1 MLKKIRVGMVG
12 GGPGAFIGAIHRR
25 AMWLDNRFEIVAGAF
40 SRDVEK
46 SRQMASELGIDVH
59 RVHNS
64 VDKLIEA
71 EKLLPEEE
79 KIQCISVV
87 TPNAYHFEAC
97 ALAVENG
104 LHIVCDKPPT
114 RTLEETVALKKLLE
128 GGNSLYALTFTY
140 LGYPMVHEA
149 RSRVL
154 NGDIGKIRK
163 VFVKYP
169 QGWLSTP
176 LENEEVKQA
185 SWRTDP
191 ALSGPAGCLGDIGT
205 HAFSLAEFISGKKV
219 NSVCADVRSF
229 VDGRL
234 VDDDVSVLMDMSD
247 DVSGV
252 LLASQIMAGEENA
265 LTIKIYGEAG
275 GFQWSHSDPNT
286 LLRMDLNGPT
296 QILRAGQ
303 DSGYLSAQTQQIL
316 RTPSGHPEGFI
327 EAFSNIYGQ
336 MADAIIGRAELG
348 TGFGIEAGER
358 VMRFV
363 DAVLKNANCTGKWTE
378 M

>member
-1 MLKKIRVGMVG
+1 MTKKIRVGMIG

-40 SRDVEK
+40 SRDAEK
-46 SRQMASELGIDVH
+46 SKQMATELGVDADRAH
-59 RVHNS
+59 TS
-64 VDKLIEA
+64 ADKLMEA
-71 EKLLPEEE
+71 EKLLPVEDR
-79 KIQCISVV
+79 IQCISVV
-87 TPNAYHFEAC
+87 TPNAYHYEAC

-104 LHIVCDKPPT
+104 FHIVCDKPPT
-114 RTLEETVALKKLLE
+114 RTLEETIALKELLA
-128 GGNSLYALTFTY
+128 GSPSLYALTFTY

-163 VFVKYP
+163 VFVQYP

-176 LENEEVKQA
+176 LEKEEVKQA

-219 NSVCADVRSF
+219 NSVCADIRSF

-234 VDDDVSVLMDMSD
+234 VDDDVSVLMGMSD

-265 LTIKIYGEAG
+265 LTIKVYGETG

-286 LLRMDLNGPT
+286 LIHMDLNGPT

-303 DSGYLSAQTQQIL
+303 DNGYLSAQTQQLL

-336 MADAIIGRAELG
+336 MADAIVGNGELG
-348 TGFGIEAGER
+348 EGVGIEAGER

-363 DAVLKNANCTGKWTE
+363 DAVLTNANSSEKWTE

>member
-1 MLKKIRVGMVG
+1 MTKKIRVGMIG

-40 SRDVEK
+40 SRDAEK
-46 SRQMASELGIDVH
+46 SRQMAAELGVDADRAH
-59 RVHNS
+59 TS
-64 VDKLIEA
+64 ADKLMEA
-71 EKLLPEEE
+71 EKLLPVEDR
-79 KIQCISVV
+79 IQCISVV
-87 TPNAYHFEAC
+87 TPNAYHYEAC

-104 LHIVCDKPPT
+104 FHIVCDKPPT
-114 RTLEETVALKKLLE
+114 RTLEETTALKELLA
-128 GGNSLYALTFTY
+128 GSPSLYALTFTY

-163 VFVKYP
+163 VFVQYP

-176 LENEEVKQA
+176 LEKEEVKQA

-219 NSVCADVRSF
+219 NSVCADIRSF

-234 VDDDVSVLMDMSD
+234 VDDDVSVLMGMSD

-265 LTIKIYGEAG
+265 LTIKVYGETG

-286 LLRMDLNGPT
+286 LIHMDLNGPT

-303 DSGYLSAQTQQIL
+303 DNGYLSAQTQQLL

-336 MADAIIGRAELG
+336 MADAIVGDGELG
-348 TGFGIEAGER
+348 EGVGIEAGER

-363 DAVLKNANCTGKWTE
+363 DAVLTNANSSEKWTE

>member
-1 MLKKIRVGMVG
+1 MTKKIRVGMIG

-40 SRDVEK
+40 SRDAEK
-46 SRQMASELGIDVH
+46 SRQMAAELGVDADRAH
-59 RVHNS
+59 TS
-64 VDKLIEA
+64 ADKLMEA
-71 EKLLPEEE
+71 EKLLPVEDR
-79 KIQCISVV
+79 IQCISVV
-87 TPNAYHFEAC
+87 TPNAYHYEAC

-104 LHIVCDKPPT
+104 FHIVCDKPPT
-114 RTLEETVALKKLLE
+114 RTLEETIALKELLA
-128 GGNSLYALTFTY
+128 GSPSLYALTFTY

-163 VFVKYP
+163 VFVQYP

-176 LENEEVKQA
+176 LEKEEVKQA

-219 NSVCADVRSF
+219 NSVCADIRSF

-234 VDDDVSVLMDMSD
+234 VDDDVSVLMGMSD

-265 LTIKIYGEAG
+265 LTIKVYGETG

-286 LLRMDLNGPT
+286 LIHMDLNGPT

-303 DSGYLSAQTQQIL
+303 DNGYLSAQTQQLL

-336 MADAIIGRAELG
+336 MADAIVGNGELG
-348 TGFGIEAGER
+348 EGVGIEAGER

-363 DAVLKNANCTGKWTE
+363 DAVLTNAISSEKWTE